1 MSALG
6 DKDFAEIFFCFDA
19 MNHSG
24 QRGRIWCLAEHGS
37 GSQGQDRGEKCYP
50 SQMCIVSRKDG
61 FQIKDNPFSM

>member
-37 GSQGQDRGEKCYP
+37 GSQGQDRGDFSQKSAVLPKRGLYP
-50 SQMCIVSRKDG
+50 VRMDFK
-61 FQIKDNPFSM
+61 